1 MSDKKVFFGER
12 ETIVWLL
19 IMGLLVLLG
28 LAALVYLAA
37 CVHRFSPVRRLG
49 ETQRVLAWLLSFL
62 LPAAAAGILCLLFNA
77 TTMIVVMLHLSA
89 AFLLC
94 ELPGRLSGRELAY
107 DLQGCAA
114 IAITAVYLGI
124 GWFMAHRVSETDYLL
139 KTDKALQNDCRIVE
153 IADAHLGITLDGE
166 SFRREVERIAALAPD
181 AVVIVGDF
189 VDDDSTRDDMLA
201 ACRALGELE
210 TRFGVYFVYGNHD
223 KGYYSSRDFSAED
236 LQSALEQ
243 NGVKILADESVLLDD
258 GICLIGRRDRSDR
271 AGASAAELLAPLD
284 HTRYLIVLDHQPN
297 DFEAEAAAG
306 ADLVLCGHTHGG
318 HIFPAGQISML
329 IGANDAVYGHSV
341 RGGTDFIVSS
351 GISGWAIPFK
361 TGTRSEFAVIDIRSA
376 AGN

>member
-1 MSDKKVFFGER
+1 MSDKKVFFGEK

-19 IMGLLVLLG
+19 IMALLVLLG
-28 LAALVYLAA
+28 LAALVCLAA
-37 CVHRFSPVRRLG
+37 YVHRVSPVRRLS
-49 ETQRVLAWLLSFL
+49 EAHRVLAWLLSFL
-62 LPAAAAGILCLLFNA
+62 LPAAAAVILCLVFNA

-94 ELPGRLSGRELAY
+94 ELPGRLTGREIAY
-107 DLQGCAA
+107 DLQGSAA
-114 IAITAVYLGI
+114 IVITVVYLGI
-124 GWFMAHRVSETDYLL
+124 GWFMAHHVTQTDYLL
-139 KTDKALQNDCRIVE
+139 KTDKELRNDCRIVE

-166 SFRREVERIAALAPD
+166 SFRREAERIAALAPD

-201 ACRALGELE
+201 ACSALGELE
-210 TRFGVYFVYGNHD
+210 TRLGVYFVYGNHD
-223 KGYYSSRDFSAED
+223 KGYYSFRNFSSED
-236 LQSALEQ
+236 LRCALEQ
-243 NGVKILADESVLLDD
+243 NGVKILEDESVLLDD
-258 GICLIGRRDRSDR
+258 SICLIGRRDRSDSAR
-271 AGASAAELLAPLD
+271 ASAEELLTPLN
-284 HTRYLIVLDHQPN
+284 HARYLVVLDHQPN
-297 DFEAEAAAG
+297 DFDAEAAAG

-341 RGGTDFIVSS
+341 RGSTDFIVSS

-376 AGN
+376 AGD